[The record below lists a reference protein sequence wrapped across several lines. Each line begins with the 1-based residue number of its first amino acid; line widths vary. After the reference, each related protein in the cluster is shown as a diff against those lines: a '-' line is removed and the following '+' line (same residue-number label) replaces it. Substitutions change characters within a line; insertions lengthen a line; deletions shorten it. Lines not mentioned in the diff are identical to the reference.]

1 MGSLGVPE
9 LLVILSMLAIY
20 AIPIY
25 AVVWLLRT
33 IAKMARVQEELLAN
47 LKAIERKLDSKTM

>member
-1 MGSLGVPE
+1 MLGAPE
-9 LLVILSMLAIY
+9 LLVILAMLALY

-25 AVVWLLRT
+25 AAVWLLRT
-33 IAKMARVQEELLAN
+33 IAKMARVQEELLTS